1 MLADFNGQ
9 AQQAAEQSG
18 DIHLLP
24 VIRKELLHYE
34 ILFALDRANLLRGL
48 TFQGGTAL
56 RLCYGAPRLSED
68 LDFSGG
74 PEFRAEN
81 LQGAKEA
88 VERRVRERFGVA
100 AVVKEPRR
108 ERVMSG
114 VAVHRWWLVMK
125 LPGSRPDESH
135 LRVRLEVANVP
146 AYSHEVC
153 ALHANYDFLPN
164 GYSDLLIA
172 AESRDEVMADKLVSL
187 VASGVDRVRHRDI
200 WDLRW
205 LKQRGAVVRVDWV
218 ERKLRDYGAGDYLA
232 GLDAMRARL
241 PEFTCSGE
249 FRKAMS
255 AYLLPEVR
263 QRTLERE
270 EFLKFLAGEVQDLLG
285 QVRVGLDAWS

>member
-9 AQQAAEQSG
+9 AQRAAEQSG
-18 DIHLLP
+18 DDHLLP

-34 ILFALDRANLLRGL
+34 ILFALDRTNLLRRL

-68 LDFSGG
+68 LDFSAG
-74 PEFRAEN
+74 PDFRAEH

-88 VERRVRERFGVA
+88 VERRIRERFGVE

-108 ERVMSG
+108 RRIMSG
-114 VAVHRWWLVMK
+114 VTVHRWWLVMK
-125 LPGSRPDESH
+125 PPGSRPDEPY

-146 AYSHEVC
+146 AYSREVR
-153 ALHANYDFLPN
+153 ALHANYDFLPD
-164 GYSDLLIA
+164 GYGNLLIA

-205 LKQRGAVVRVDWV
+205 LKQRGAIVRVDWV
-218 ERKLRDYGAGDYLA
+218 QRKLRDYGAGDYLA

-241 PEFTCSGE
+241 PEFTRSEE
-249 FRKAMS
+249 FREAMS
-255 AYLLPEVR
+255 AYLLPETR
-263 QRTLERE
+263 RNTLEKE
-270 EFLKFLAGEVQDLLG
+270 EFLQFLAGEVQELLG
-285 QVRVGLDAWS
+285 QVREGLDAWS